1 MVRRR
6 IVEEPASRLAIWAR
20 RCALLSL
27 AAMILI
33 IIIVRAGLLE
43 IVPAIGAVGAT
54 LALAGVGILLAIGAF
69 VVIWREGVRGGGA
82 AFVALAIGIAMLAY
96 PAYLGIRGYSL
107 PAINDV
113 TTDPND
119 PPRLEVLARLRPAGT
134 TDYPGATV
142 AALQRAAY
150 PDIEPLEVS
159 ASAQIAYEAA
169 IAVITKRKW
178 RIVVDRPPQ
187 ANRRDGQIEAVAR
200 TPILGFRDDV
210 VLRVRA
216 TRDGAR
222 IDVRS
227 ASRYGQH
234 DFGSNASRIRSLL
247 EEIDEV
253 VSARSEERRP
263 PPKPAPAKPQPTRR

>member
-27 AAMILI
+27 AAMILC

-134 TDYPGATV
+134 TDYPGASV
-142 AALQRAAY
+142 A
-150 PDIEPLEVS
+150 
-159 ASAQIAYEAA
+159 AQIAYEAA